1 MNKQRP
7 RLVPDILL
15 AIVTLGFLA
24 PMLWLALAS
33 LDAHASWAL
42 RWPSFTLAHFA
53 DVTRGDYLWSLWN
66 TFLLALVATVTSV
79 VPGVFGAYAL
89 SRRRIPLRDG
99 LMVTVLFLTG
109 IPVGIMI
116 IPVFQIFAEFGWL
129 SLIPTG
135 VFLGANSLPFAL
147 WLMKTAIDGVPREM
161 EEAAAIERASLL
173 QTILHVVIP
182 VSIPGI
188 ASAAIFSF
196 INAWGSF
203 IVPLVLVSDPS
214 QATGPLT
221 IYGLIAAANV
231 RYGDIA
237 AFSIIYSLPV
247 VVLYLILSRAFTGG
261 FLMGGAVKG

>member
-1 MNKQRP
+1 MTDPPR
-7 RLVPDILL
+7 RLVPNTLL
-15 AIVTLGFLA
+15 ALLTIGFLA

-33 LDAHASWAL
+33 VDAHATWAL
-42 RWPSFTLAHFA
+42 RWPSLTLAHFG

-66 TFLLALVATVTSV
+66 TFVLAAVATVTAV

-116 IPVFQIFAEFGWL
+116 IPVFQIFAEYGLL

-135 VFLGANSLPFAL
+135 IFLGANSLPFAL
-147 WLMKTAIDGVPREM
+147 WLMKTAIDGVPKEM
-161 EEAAAIERASLL
+161 EEAAAIERASLM
-173 QTILHVVIP
+173 QTILHVVVP

-237 AFSIIYSLPV
+237 AFSILYSLPV
-247 VVLYLILSRAFTGG
+247 VVLYLILSRAFAGG
-261 FLMGGAVKG
+261 FVMSGAVKG

>member
-1 MNKQRP
+1 MTALN
-7 RLVPDILL
+7 RLLPNSLL
-15 AIVTLGFLA
+15 AILTILFLA
-24 PMLWLALAS
+24 PMLWLILAS
-33 LDAHASWAL
+33 LDAHANWAL
-42 RWPSFTLAHFA
+42 QWPSLTFRHFIS
-53 DVTRGDYLWSLWN
+53 VTRGDYLWSLWN
-66 TFLLALVATVTSV
+66 TFILAAIATATSII
-79 VPGVFGAYAL
+79 PGVFGAYAL

-116 IPVFQIFAEFGWL
+116 IPVFQIFAQFGWL
-129 SLIPTG
+129 SLVPTG

-147 WLMKTAIDGVPREM
+147 WLMKTSIDGVPREM
-161 EEAAAIERASLL
+161 EEAAMIERASLL
-173 QTILHVVIP
+173 QTILRIVIP
-182 VSIPGI
+182 VCIPGI

-203 IVPLVLVSDPS
+203 IVPLVLVSDPA

-247 VVLYLILSRAFTGG
+247 VILYLIMSRAFSGG

>member
-1 MNKQRP
+1 MRP
-7 RLVPDILL
+7 HPLATALL
-15 AIVTLGFLA
+15 AVIALLFFA
-24 PMLWLALAS
+24 PMLWLAVAS

-42 RWPSFTLAHFA
+42 TWPSLTLAHFRN
-53 DVTRGDYLWSLWN
+53 VTAGDYLLSLWN
-66 TFLLALVATVTSV
+66 TTLLALVATIVAV
-79 VPGVFGAYAL
+79 LPGIFGAYAL

-99 LMVTVLFLTG
+99 LMITVLFLTG

-116 IPVFQIFAEFGWL
+116 IPVFQIFAACGWL
-129 SLIPTG
+129 SLLPTG
-135 VFLGANSLPFAL
+135 IFLGANSLPFAL
-147 WLMKTAIDGVPREM
+147 WLIKTAMDAVPREM
-161 EEAAAIERASLL
+161 EEAALMERASLL
-173 QTILHVVIP
+173 QTIIHVVVP
-182 VSIPGI
+182 ASLPGI

-203 IVPLVLVSDPS
+203 IVPLVLVSDPD
-214 QATGPLT
+214 QQTGPLT

-247 VVLYLILSRAFTGG
+247 VILYLLLARSFSGG

>member
-1 MNKQRP
+1 MHPRP
-7 RLVPDILL
+7 IATALLGIL
-15 AIVTLGFLA
+15 TLLFLA
-24 PMLWLALAS
+24 PMLWLAAAS
-33 LDAHASWAL
+33 VDQDASWSL
-42 RWPSFTLAHFA
+42 TWPRLTLAHFVA
-53 DVTRGDYLWSLWN
+53 VTRADYLLSLWN
-66 TFLLALVATVTSV
+66 TTLLALIATLVAVI
-79 VPGVFGAYAL
+79 PGIFGAYAL

-116 IPVFQIFAEFGWL
+116 IPVFQIFAEAGWL
-129 SLIPTG
+129 SLVPTG
-135 VFLGANSLPFAL
+135 IFLGANSLPFAL
-147 WLMKTAIDGVPREM
+147 WLIKTSMDNVPREM
-161 EEAAAIERASLL
+161 EEAAAMERASLL
-173 QTILHVVIP
+173 QTILNVVVPI
-182 VSIPGI
+182 SLPGI

-203 IVPLVLVSDPS
+203 IVPLVLISDPAE
-214 QATGPLT
+214 QTGPLT

-247 VVLYLILSRAFTGG
+247 ILLYLMLARTFAGG

>member
-1 MNKQRP
+1 MRSKP
-7 RLVPDILL
+7 LATVLL
-15 AIVTLGFLA
+15 AILTLLFLA
-24 PMLWLALAS
+24 PMLWLVVAA
-33 LDAHASWAL
+33 LDAHAGWAL
-42 RWPSFTLAHFA
+42 QWPRLTLAHFRE
-53 DVTRGDYLWSLWN
+53 VTGADYLRSLWN
-66 TFLLALVATVTSV
+66 TALLALVATVV
-79 VPGVFGAYAL
+79 AVIPGIFGAYAL

-116 IPVFQIFAEFGWL
+116 IPVFEIFADLGWL
-129 SLIPTG
+129 SLVPTG

-147 WLMKTAIDGVPREM
+147 WLIKTSMDGVPREM
-161 EEAAAIERASLL
+161 EEAALMERASLL
-173 QTILHVVIP
+173 QTILHVVVP
-182 VSIPGI
+182 ASLPGI

-203 IVPLVLVSDPS
+203 IVPLVLVSDPA
-214 QATGPLT
+214 QQTGPLT

-237 AFSIIYSLPV
+237 AFSIVYSLPV
-247 VVLYLILSRAFTGG
+247 VILYLLLARSFSGG